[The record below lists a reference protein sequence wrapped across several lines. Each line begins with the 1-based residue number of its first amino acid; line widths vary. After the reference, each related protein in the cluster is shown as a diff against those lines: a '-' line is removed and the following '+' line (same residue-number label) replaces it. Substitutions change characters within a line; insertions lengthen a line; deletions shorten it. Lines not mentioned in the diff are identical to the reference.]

1 MLALTTVF
9 KINYFELEALMRI
22 VTEEETE
29 STCGR
34 KLLKIKILEFIKN
47 NDTTTLEILPGGVKV
62 EVNIMERID
71 NLLSLVRRG

>member
-34 KLLKIKILEFIKN
+34 KLL
-47 NDTTTLEILPGGVKV
+47 
-62 EVNIMERID
+62 ID
-71 NLLSLVRRG
+71 LTQ